1 MCQVKAIKLFVR
13 RLVAKIFPEKI
24 AKLYEKAEDGL
35 WYIFFGVMTT
45 LVNFLVYTLA
55 RYTFLASLFERN
67 EALAAFYGNWVAWCV
82 AVLAAFF
89 FNRCFVF
96 ENKDRG
102 SRISFQFFSFVAL
115 RLLSGVV
122 ENSTPSLLVKV
133 FSMNDYW
140 AKALVA
146 VLVILL
152 NYLFS
157 KFITFRKHGNTD
169 KIN

>member
-1 MCQVKAIKLFVR
+1 MKGIKLFVR
-13 RLVAKIFPEKI
+13 KTVAKLFPEKI

-45 LVNFLVYTLA
+45 LVNFLVYALA
-55 RYTFLASLFERN
+55 QYTFLSGVFEKN
-67 EALAAFYGNWVAWCV
+67 QALGALCANWIAWGV
-82 AVLAAFF
+82 AVIAAFF

-96 ENKDRG
+96 ENKDKG
-102 SRISFQFFSFVAL
+102 SLLLFQFFSFVAL